1 MPSAQAVPAP
11 VASSATRSAPRTSHT
26 VDIADLAVSND
37 PNATLVT
44 YSLGSC
50 IGVTI
55 WDPQSRVGGM
65 LHYMLPDASINPEK
79 AKSIPAMFG
88 ETGIPLLFRSAYA
101 LGAVKTR
108 LVVKVAGGAQ
118 LLGDSQ
124 LFDIGKRNYLLL
136 RKLLWKNGV
145 LIDKEDVGG
154 SVSRTI
160 RLDIGTGRFT
170 MRRGGEEVEL

>member
-1 MPSAQAVPAP
+1 MPSAEMVQP
-11 VASSATRSAPRTSHT
+11 VAAPAASRPAARGNHT
-26 VDIADLAVSND
+26 VDIADFAVSND
-37 PNATLVT
+37 PNTTLVT

-50 IGVTI
+50 IGLTI
-55 WDPQSRVGGM
+55 WDPQARVGGM

-101 LGAVKTR
+101 LGAVKGR
-108 LVVKVAGGAQ
+108 LIVKVAGGAQ

-124 LFDIGKRNYLLL
+124 LFDIGKRNYLIL

-145 LIDKEDVGG
+145 LIEKEDVGG
-154 SVSRTI
+154 SLSRTI
-160 RLDIGTGRFT
+160 RLEIGTGRFT

>member
-11 VASSATRSAPRTSHT
+11 VASSATRSAARTSHT

>member
-11 VASSATRSAPRTSHT
+11 VAASAARAAVRTSHT

-37 PNATLVT
+37 PNFTLVT

-55 WDPQSRVGGM
+55 WDPQTRVGGM

-79 AKSIPAMFG
+79 AKTIPAMFG

>member
-1 MPSAQAVPAP
+1 VSA
-11 VASSATRSAPRTSHT
+11 APRPIARGSHT
-26 VDIADLAVSND
+26 VDIADFAVSDD

-55 WDPQSRVGGM
+55 WDPQKRVGGM
-65 LHYMLPDASINPEK
+65 IHYMLPEASINPEK
-79 AKSIPAMFG
+79 AKAIPAMFA
-88 ETGIPLLFRSAYA
+88 ETGVPLLFRSAYA
-101 LGAVKTR
+101 LGAVKSR
-108 LVVKVAGGAQ
+108 LIVKVAGGAQ

-124 LFDIGKRNYLLL
+124 LFDIGKRNYLML

-145 LIDKEDVGG
+145 LIEKEDVGG
-154 SVSRTI
+154 SLSRTI
-160 RLDIGTGRFT
+160 RLEIGSGRFS

>member
-11 VASSATRSAPRTSHT
+11 VASSAARSSARTSHT
-26 VDIADLAVSND
+26 VDIADLAVSSD
-37 PNATLVT
+37 PNFTLVT

-50 IGVTI
+50 IGLTI
-55 WDPQSRVGGM
+55 WDPQTRVGGM

-108 LVVKVAGGAQ
+108 LIVKVAGGAQ